1 MQMAAFDVN
10 TSTYVILLRNA
21 NDDDKVHDVTLRN
34 VMTSTTIISSDN
46 YTSVTKVSSYI
57 A

>member
-1 MQMAAFDVN
+1 MAAFDVN